1 MTPTPIIAIH
11 MTAAL
16 ATWCS
21 TSGSLWCDLAD
32 TSGAAAL
39 FEIAYIA
46 IFYIAFNQRRKP
58 VMNLHRSPR
67 RKFPRAVATLSLL
80 LANAFPA
87 AQAATGVTVLPAGA
101 TDGPITV
108 FYPTAATA
116 MPTQRGPFTVNI
128 AVGGPPERGNG
139 RLIVVSHGSGASAWV
154 YNDLAQHLVAS
165 GFIVAVP
172 EHAGDNWHDHSKIG
186 PQSWKLRPLEV
197 SRAIDAITRDDHF
210 APLVDAQRVGV
221 WGMSAGGHT
230 ALALAGGRWSPA
242 RLLSHCEA
250 HLADDFA
257 ACTGAAS
264 TLKGDGWDGLKKMI
278 AMPLIRWHLRGD
290 EAWYGHTDPR
300 IQAIVAG
307 VPVAADFDLATL
319 AKPLVPLGLIQ
330 AERDLWLVPK
340 FHSGAVIEACKP
352 CELLASLPTAGHG
365 ALLALLPSDNP
376 PRIQR
381 LVADP
386 PGFNRAELPALYGRI
401 SAFFNKHLMVDSSQ
415 AVSQSHAKP

>member
-1 MTPTPIIAIH
+1 
-11 MTAAL
+11 
-16 ATWCS
+16 
-21 TSGSLWCDLAD
+21 
-32 TSGAAAL
+32 
-39 FEIAYIA
+39 
-46 IFYIAFNQRRKP
+46 
-58 VMNLHRSPR
+58 MNLHHSPM
-67 RKFPRAVATLSLL
+67 RKLPRAVATLSML

-101 TDGPITV
+101 TDGPITM

-116 MPTQRGPFTVNI
+116 VPVKRGPFTVNV
-128 AVGGPPERGNG
+128 AVGGAPEQGNG

-154 YNDLAQHLVAS
+154 YNDLAHYLVAA
-165 GFIVAVP
+165 GFIVAIP

-186 PQSWKLRPLEV
+186 PPSWKLRPLEV
-197 SRAIDAITRDDHF
+197 SRAIDAITQDARF

-221 WGMSAGGHT
+221 WGMSTGGHT

-242 RLLSHCEA
+242 QLLRHCEA

-257 ACTGAAS
+257 LCTGAATS
-264 TLKGDGWDGLKKMI
+264 LNGKGWDGMVWKKMI

-330 AERDLWLVPK
+330 AEQDLWLVPK
-340 FHSGAVIEACKP
+340 FHSGAVIEVCKT
-352 CELLASLPTAGHG
+352 CEVLASLPTAGHG
-365 ALLALLPSDNP
+365 ALLAPLPPDNP

-386 PGFNRAELPALYGRI
+386 PGFDRAELPALYGRI
-401 SAFFNKHLMVDSSQ
+401 SAFFQKQLLADNP
-415 AVSQSHAKP
+415 KP